1 MEIKNEH
8 AGIASLAFSH
18 GFLYIGC
25 IDGTLLI
32 IDYNEGKEELKDAL
46 ATKNYKNAR
55 EAINKNVFLS
65 IHPLTKIFDEVWPD
79 ILNQAIDLLNKD
91 EIEKAIEITAPF
103 IVTQPKKNEFDFYLS
118 QKEGAKTFLQ
128 LIEKK
133 DYSKAYEMTKT
144 MKFLTKTQA
153 YEKLENIWNRAFFNA
168 KKLLIENAKIN
179 QRLAEQYLAPF
190 ENTPKKELIIQLL
203 RNSDVFAKADNL
215 IKQQNFKEY
224 FSLTFQFSF
233 LRETDLY
240 KKVLLLGEKMLTNLI
255 ELEKNF
261 QYQEAKKTAETL
273 LVFPN
278 LKRSANEK
286 IVLMQQKENLLNAI
300 EKKEVKK
307 VYSMVD
313 DIESLRSMPQFK
325 DFTKDF
331 LRRYEEAK
339 HYA

>member
-1 MEIKNEH
+1 MRNNSSIIFSLKEGKIISQEYFFAFWPTSIALDAEENYALIGTRSDTLYVISLKDNSKVMEIKNEH

-103 IVTQPKKNEFDFYLS
+103 IVSQPKKNEFDFYLS

-179 QRLAEQYLAPF
+179 QRLAEQYLAPV
-190 ENTPKKELIIQLL
+190 ENTPKKELILQLL
-203 RNSDVFAKADNL
+203 RNSDVFDKADNL
-215 IKQQNFKEY
+215 INQHNFKEY
-224 FSLTFQFSF
+224 LSLTFQFSF
-233 LRETDLY
+233 L
-240 KKVLLLGEKMLTNLI
+240 
-255 ELEKNF
+255 
-261 QYQEAKKTAETL
+261 
-273 LVFPN
+273 
-278 LKRSANEK
+278 
-286 IVLMQQKENLLNAI
+286 
-300 EKKEVKK
+300 
-307 VYSMVD
+307 
-313 DIESLRSMPQFK
+313 
-325 DFTKDF
+325 
-331 LRRYEEAK
+331 
-339 HYA
+339 